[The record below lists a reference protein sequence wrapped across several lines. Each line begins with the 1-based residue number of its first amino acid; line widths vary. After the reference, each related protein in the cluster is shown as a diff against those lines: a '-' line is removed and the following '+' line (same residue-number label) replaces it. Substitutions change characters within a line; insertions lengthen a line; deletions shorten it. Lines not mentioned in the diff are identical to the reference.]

1 MKNEVRR
8 VVMVIVGSIIY
19 AAGITMFIV
28 PLELYTGGLTGYAVL
43 IVNLLAR
50 ENIIVNLGL
59 AIFLVNLPAYVFG
72 YFSISRKFVIYS
84 LVALSTQS
92 VFVAWNPYP
101 VVELNDPMHAAIFGG
116 LLLGT
121 GFALVLR
128 QGAAIAGMSV
138 IAYYINVRFQSTIGN
153 INLFVN
159 AGVIAL
165 VGLFF
170 SLLTALYTLIVL
182 VMVSIVVDRLY
193 TAYRRVKLEIITE
206 KGDEIKA
213 MLFQKFRH
221 GMTTFEGKGGYTGNR
236 KDVIVMI
243 AFAHEAYYIKQAITG
258 IDPVAYITRE
268 DVYMMNGNLTHVQLP

>member
-1 MKNEVRR
+1 MKNELRR
-8 VVMVIVGSIIY
+8 LFMVTLGALIY

-28 PLELYTGGLTGYAVL
+28 PLGLYTGGLTGYAVL
-43 IVNLLAR
+43 MVNLLAR
-50 ENIIVNLGL
+50 EDIIVNLGL
-59 AIFLVNLPAYVFG
+59 AIFLVNLPAYIFG
-72 YFSISRKFVIYS
+72 YFKISRKFVVYS
-84 LVALSTQS
+84 LLALTIQS
-92 VFVAWNPYP
+92 IFVAWNPYP
-101 VVELNDPMHAAIFGG
+101 IVELSDPMHAAIFGG

-170 SLLTALYTLIVL
+170 SLLTAFYTLIVL
-182 VMVSIVVDRLY
+182 VTVSVVVDRLY

-243 AFAHEAYYIKQAITG
+243 AFAHEAYYIKQAITS

-268 DVYMMNGNLTHVQLP
+268 DVYMMNGLFKYVQLP

>member
-1 MKNEVRR
+1 MVQEGRR
-8 VVMVIVGSIIY
+8 LFMVVVGAIIY

-28 PLELYTGGLTGYAVL
+28 PLGLYTGGLTGYAVL
-43 IVNLLAR
+43 LVNLLAR
-50 ENIIVNLGL
+50 ENIMVNLGV
-59 AIFLVNLPAYVFG
+59 AIFAVNLPAYVFG
-72 YFSISRKFVIYS
+72 YFRISRKFVLYS
-84 LVALSTQS
+84 LIALTIQS

-101 VVELNDPMHAAIFGG
+101 VIVIDDPMHAAIFGG

-153 INLFVN
+153 INLYVN
-159 AGVIAL
+159 AGVIVL
-165 VGLFF
+165 VAVFF
-170 SLLTALYTLIVL
+170 SLLTALYTMIVL
-182 VMVSIVVDRLY
+182 VMVSLVVDRLY

-213 MLFQKFRH
+213 MLFEKFRH

-236 KDVIVMI
+236 KDVIIMI
-243 AFAHEAYYIKQAITG
+243 AFAHEAYYIKQAITL